1 MQMGRCTKVNDIIIK
16 LRGKEI
22 ISILMEQNI
31 VDNGKEIFNM
41 EKEWKPG
48 LMDLI
53 LKVLLFMVSKKDMV
67 SLFGVMVQN
76 IKEVYHKI
84 ILMGKVNIF
93 GQIKDLMKV
102 NEKTIK
108 CMVKEF
114 LNGKMEEY
122 IQDNMNMI

>member
-1 MQMGRCTKVNDIIIK
+1 
-16 LRGKEI
+16 
-22 ISILMEQNI
+22 
-31 VDNGKEIFNM
+31 M